1 MEPAQ
6 TVTGSGMATLGKP
19 AALPPLA
26 GAGRLV
32 TSRRVRYRDW
42 SGTAVTVVM
51 PTYNEAG
58 NLPGMVAALMALPLP
73 RLRLLIVDDD
83 SPDGT
88 GPLADRLADRYA
100 TGTDSPRI
108 EVLHRDGKEGLGR
121 AYEAGMR
128 HALAA
133 GAPYVLQMDADGSH
147 PATAVCSLLE
157 TAHRSGAGLVVGSRY
172 VRGASLSGGWGVHR
186 RLLSSWGNAYARSI
200 LRVPLRDLTGGFN
213 LWRAD
218 VLRTV
223 GLTAEGGRSLRSAGY
238 AFQVEL
244 KYRAARKGFE
254 AVEVPIRFG
263 ERLRGSSKMSLAV
276 QWEAALLPWR
286 LLLAGR

>member
-1 MEPAQ
+1 
-6 TVTGSGMATLGKP
+6 MATIGKP

-51 PTYNEAG
+51 PTYNEAA
-58 NLPGMVAALMALPLP
+58 NLPGIVAALMALPLP

-88 GPLADRLADRYA
+88 GRLADRLADRYA
-100 TGTDSPRI
+100 TGPCGPRI

-121 AYEAGMR
+121 AYEAGLR

-147 PATAVCSLLE
+147 QATAVCAMLE

-172 VRGASLSGGWGVHR
+172 VRGATVSGRWGVHR
-186 RLLSSWGNAYARSI
+186 RLLSTWGNSYARAI

-223 GLTAEGGRSLRSAGY
+223 GLGGAEAAGRSLRSAGY
-238 AFQVEL
+238 ALQVEL
-244 KYRAARKGFE
+244 KYRATRKGFE

-286 LLLAGR
+286 LLLAGLR